1 MNKGD
6 LKTVLVKLAADRGFF
21 ICKRAETKK
30 VKRFLECL
38 HPVTTTKELA
48 RFGQQG
54 DGGYLM
60 PNHLDGVVACFS
72 PGVDVKA
79 SFEADMV
86 KRGIPCFLADA
97 SVSGPPFSHPL
108 IHFQKKFLGIV
119 EDESTTTLDKWV
131 NDNAPD
137 HGDMILQMDIEGGEW
152 LVLLTASENV
162 LKRFRIIVI
171 EFHAMERLID
181 PFAFDVISAALGR
194 LLRFLNVV
202 HIHPNNHTAA
212 RLGAGLTL
220 PRYIEMTFLR
230 RDCAPITGYAK
241 QFPHPLDVPNEPSPP
256 DYPLPA
262 DWYRSTP

>member
-1 MNKGD
+1 
-6 LKTVLVKLAADRGFF
+6 
-21 ICKRAETKK
+21 
-30 VKRFLECL
+30 
-38 HPVTTTKELA
+38 
-48 RFGQQG
+48 
-54 DGGYLM
+54 
-60 PNHLDGVVACFS
+60 
-72 PGVDVKA
+72 
-79 SFEADMV
+79 
-86 KRGIPCFLADA
+86 
-97 SVSGPPFSHPL
+97 
-108 IHFQKKFLGIV
+108 
-119 EDESTTTLDKWV
+119 
-131 NDNAPD
+131 
-137 HGDMILQMDIEGGEW
+137 MILQMDIEGGEW

-194 LLRFLNVV
+194 LLRFFNVV